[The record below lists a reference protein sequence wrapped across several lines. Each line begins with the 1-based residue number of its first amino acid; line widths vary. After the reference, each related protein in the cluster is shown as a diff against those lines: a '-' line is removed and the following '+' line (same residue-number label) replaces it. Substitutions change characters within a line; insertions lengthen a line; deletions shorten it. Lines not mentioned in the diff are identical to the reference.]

1 MPSLT
6 FSFVT
11 YSWDSKSYILTTVY
25 LFSDHPTSLAKRKT
39 QHIILDPLSLQHYCK
54 YLITIIC
61 NAINNNI
68 ICVRFEFLV
77 PVFSFQ
83 VPHLNKFAPQ
93 HFIYL
98 FLQQL
103 QKMWFPLDTSLNF
116 DLPYWFFNSFDTNR
130 MLLSLP
136 QIHRSMSIGQFSP
149 CYPVILPIFQFTL
162 QSQQVNL
169 NQEH

>member
-1 MPSLT
+1 MSLSVEFPGMSYWMIECTLRSILHLSKEVFIFDMPSLT

-11 YSWDSKSYILTTVY
+11 YSWDSESYILTTVY

-39 QHIILDPLSLQHYCK
+39 QHIILDPLSLQQYCK

-83 VPHLNKFAPQ
+83 VPHLNKFAP
-93 HFIYL
+93 
-98 FLQQL
+98 
-103 QKMWFPLDTSLNF
+103 
-116 DLPYWFFNSFDTNR
+116 
-130 MLLSLP
+130 
-136 QIHRSMSIGQFSP
+136 
-149 CYPVILPIFQFTL
+149 
-162 QSQQVNL
+162 
-169 NQEH
+169 